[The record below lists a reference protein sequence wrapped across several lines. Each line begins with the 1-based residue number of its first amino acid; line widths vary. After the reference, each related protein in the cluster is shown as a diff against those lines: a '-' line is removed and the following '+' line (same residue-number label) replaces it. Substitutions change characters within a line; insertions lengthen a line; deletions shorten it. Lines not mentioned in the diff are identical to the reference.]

1 MPGPTRQNFNK
12 KIEKNQKK
20 SKKIEK
26 KVKNSTP
33 SSRHLAGLFFTYY
46 KYFYL
51 NKFTSGFDYG
61 LPKPFYN

>member
-26 KVKNSTP
+26 QKKKGN
-33 SSRHLAGLFFTYY
+33 RRWHLAFFLI
-46 KYFYL
+46 FGGSH
-51 NKFTSGFDYG
+51 FF
-61 LPKPFYN
+61 